1 MNTPAYK
8 KAYMANLKLEI
19 SNNNKNAVAYKAQPA
34 NNQFIQN
41 TGQQILGVST
51 FKGETGVQAKGTK
64 FNGYK

>member
-19 SNNNKNAVAYKAQPA
+19 SNNNKNAVANKAQPA

-41 TGQQILGVST
+41 SGQQILGVPT

-64 FNGYK
+64 FNGFK

>member
-1 MNTPAYK
+1 MNNPVYR

-19 SNNNKNAVAYKAQPA
+19 SNNNKNAVANKAQPA

>member
-19 SNNNKNAVAYKAQPA
+19 SNNNKNAVANKAQPA

-41 TGQQILGVST
+41 TGQPILGVST
-51 FKGETGVQAKGTK
+51 FKGETKATK
-64 FNGYK
+64 LKK

>member
-1 MNTPAYK
+1 MNNPEYK

-19 SNNNKNAVAYKAQPA
+19 SNNNKNAVANKTQPA

-64 FNGYK
+64 FKGSK

>member
-19 SNNNKNAVAYKAQPA
+19 SNNNKNALANKAQPA

-41 TGQQILGVST
+41 TTQPILGVST
-51 FKGETGVQAKGTK
+51 FKCEAKGIK
-64 FNGYK
+64 LKK

>member
-19 SNNNKNAVAYKAQPA
+19 SNNNKNAVANKAQPA

-41 TGQQILGVST
+41 SGRQILGVST
-51 FKGETGVQAKGTK
+51 FKCETGVQAKGTK
-64 FNGYK
+64 FNGFK

>member
-1 MNTPAYK
+1 MNTPAYR

-19 SNNNKNAVAYKAQPA
+19 SNNNKNAVANKAQPA

-41 TGQQILGVST
+41 TGQPILGVST

-64 FNGYK
+64 FNGFK

>member
-19 SNNNKNAVAYKAQPA
+19 SNNNKNAVANKAQPA

-41 TGQQILGVST
+41 TAQQILGVST
-51 FKGETGVQAKGTK
+51 FKGDAKGTK
-64 FNGYK
+64 LKK